1 MERKINTYM
10 KATAMKCAAF
20 FALILA
26 LCACST
32 TKRLGENDVLYTG
45 VKKIN
50 IESMTGED
58 VPGSVESAV
67 KEPVSVKPNN
77 PLYSPYVRTPFPI
90 GLWAWNHLYT
100 DKKGIKRWL
109 YRTIAKQPV
118 LISDVK
124 PELRVQLVED
134 ILDNLGYFG
143 SHAGYEVTKQR
154 NPKKS
159 RISYDIEVAQPWVY
173 SNIEYPEVQGP
184 VTQAIKDMQAA
195 SNIKLGEQYNIDS
208 LTRERVRIT
217 NNLREQ
223 SYYYFRPEY
232 IEYLADTTIQKF
244 EVDLRMVLA
253 QGVPQAALQPYDI
266 GNISVSLLNDQG
278 MGRPDSTVH
287 NGIKIWFQQP
297 LKIRPRVLA
306 RTLTI
311 QPGQPARLSDIN
323 NTLTNLNRLGI
334 FRYVNMEVTPLDSL
348 APGDK
353 MDMRISA
360 AFDQPLEAELEV
372 DFSHKSSSFIGPG
385 AMFSVKNNNFL
396 HGGEV
401 FSVRL
406 NGAYEWQTGNSN
418 AGSSLSMN
426 SYEAGINTSL
436 TFPRLLAPK
445 FAPPNKHSAR
455 TTFNMGVNILRRAGF
470 FSMSSFNLGASYD
483 FQTSNTSYH
492 NLTLL
497 KFTYNYTFNKSE
509 KFMEIIPDGSA
520 LARSFANQFIP
531 SASYT
536 YTWDKPTGHDKE
548 NQIIWSSTATTA
560 GNIISALWALTGKE
574 KPGKIFGS
582 EFSQFVK
589 ATSEI
594 RYYKKVGRND
604 NILAMRFYAGAA
616 HPYGNSDVLP
626 YADQFYIGGANSIR
640 AFTIRSIG
648 PGNFVPDKDNNRGYF
663 DQTGEMKLEANI
675 EFRFGIVGRLKG
687 ALFLDAGNIWLLKK
701 DPSRPGGT
709 IGEGNFL
716 KEIATG
722 TGVGLRYDLQFIVLR
737 FDTGIGLHL
746 PYDTGKKGYY
756 NIPKFKEGLGYHL
769 AIGYPF

>member
-1 MERKINTYM
+1 
-10 KATAMKCAAF
+10 MKCAAF

-159 RISYDIEVAQPWVY
+159 RISYDIEVTQPWVY

-436 TFPRLLAPK
+436 TFPRLLAC
-445 FAPPNKHSAR
+445 
-455 TTFNMGVNILRRAGF
+455 
-470 FSMSSFNLGASYD
+470 
-483 FQTSNTSYH
+483 
-492 NLTLL
+492 
-497 KFTYNYTFNKSE
+497 
-509 KFMEIIPDGSA
+509 
-520 LARSFANQFIP
+520 
-531 SASYT
+531 
-536 YTWDKPTGHDKE
+536 
-548 NQIIWSSTATTA
+548 
-560 GNIISALWALTGKE
+560 
-574 KPGKIFGS
+574 
-582 EFSQFVK
+582 
-589 ATSEI
+589 
-594 RYYKKVGRND
+594 
-604 NILAMRFYAGAA
+604 
-616 HPYGNSDVLP
+616 VL
-626 YADQFYIGGANSIR
+626 
-640 AFTIRSIG
+640 
-648 PGNFVPDKDNNRGYF
+648 
-663 DQTGEMKLEANI
+663 
-675 EFRFGIVGRLKG
+675 
-687 ALFLDAGNIWLLKK
+687 
-701 DPSRPGGT
+701 
-709 IGEGNFL
+709 
-716 KEIATG
+716 
-722 TGVGLRYDLQFIVLR
+722 
-737 FDTGIGLHL
+737 
-746 PYDTGKKGYY
+746 
-756 NIPKFKEGLGYHL
+756 
-769 AIGYPF
+769 

>member
-1 MERKINTYM
+1 MERKIDIYIRI
-10 KATAMKCAAF
+10 AALGAF
-20 FALILA
+20 MLA
-26 LCACST
+26 ASACST
-32 TKRLGENDVLYTG
+32 TKRLGGNDVLYTG
-45 VKKIN
+45 VKKID
-50 IESMTGED
+50 IESVTGED

-67 KEPVSVKPNN
+67 KDPVSVKPNN

-90 GLWAWNHLYT
+90 GLWAWNYLYT

-109 YRTIAKQPV
+109 YRTLAKQPV

-124 PELRVQLVED
+124 PELRVRLVED

-143 SHAGYEVTKQR
+143 SRANYELIEQH

-159 RISYDIEVAQPWVY
+159 RISYNVEVAEPWVY
-173 SNIEYPEVQGP
+173 GNVEYPEVQGP
-184 VTQAIKDMQAA
+184 VTRAIKDMQAT
-195 SNIKLGEQYNIDS
+195 SNIKLGEQYNIDT

-217 NNLREQ
+217 NRLREQ

-232 IEYLADTTIQKF
+232 IEYLADTVAQRL

-253 QGVPQAALQPYDI
+253 QGIPQAALQPYDI
-266 GNISVSLLNDQG
+266 GDISVSLFNNQG
-278 MGRPDSTVH
+278 AGRPDSTVY
-287 NGIKIWFQQP
+287 NGMKVWFQQP
-297 LKIRPRVLA
+297 RKIRPKILA
-306 RTLTI
+306 RALTVR
-311 QPGQPARLSDIN
+311 PGQPARLSDIN
-323 NTLTNLNRLGI
+323 TTLTNLNRLGI

-348 APGDK
+348 KPGDK
-353 MDMRISA
+353 MDMKISA

-385 AMFSVKNNNFL
+385 AMFSVKNKNFF

-436 TFPRLLAPK
+436 AFPRLLAPK
-445 FAPPNKHSAR
+445 FIPRNRYGAR
-455 TTFNMGVNILRRAGF
+455 TTFNLGVSLLRRAGF
-470 FSMSSFNLGASYD
+470 FSMSSFNLGTSYD
-483 FQTSNTSYH
+483 FQTSRTSYH
-492 NLTLL
+492 NLTLF
-497 KFTYNYTFNKSE
+497 KFTYNHTFNKSD
-509 KFMEIIPDGSA
+509 KFMEIIPDSSA

-536 YTWDKPTGHDKE
+536 YTWNASVGHKKE
-548 NQIIWSSTATTA
+548 NRIIWSSTAMTA
-560 GNIISALWALTGKE
+560 GNIIAGIWSLAGKE

-589 ATSEI
+589 LTTEI
-594 RYYKKVGRND
+594 RYYKKVGSGD
-604 NILAMRFYAGAA
+604 NSLAMRFYAGAA
-616 HPYGNSDVLP
+616 HPYGNNDVLP
-626 YADQFYIGGANSIR
+626 YAEQFYIGGANSIR

-648 PGNFVPDKDNNRGYF
+648 PGDFVPDKHDNRGYF

-675 EFRFGIVGRLKG
+675 EFRFGIVGGLKG
-687 ALFLDAGNIWLLKK
+687 AVFLDAGNIWLLKK

-709 IGEGNFL
+709 IGEGNFF

-722 TGVGLRYDLQFIVLR
+722 TGAGLRYDLQFLVLR
-737 FDTGIGLHL
+737 FDTGIGIHL
-746 PYDTGKKGYY
+746 PYNTGKKGYY
-756 NIPKFKEGLGYHL
+756 NIPKFKDGLGYHL